1 MPDDVGLPV
10 SDTGRKPHFLQNLTA
25 AIYFNPCDVA
35 SDYARSLS
43 LAIGFREYR
52 LTTIKR
58 LAPRAVAKSSHH
70 VVTNNLFNLIL
81 ATS

>member
-35 SDYARSLS
+35 SDLREESEPRDWLS
-43 LAIGFREYR
+43 G
-52 LTTIKR
+52 
-58 LAPRAVAKSSHH
+58 V
-70 VVTNNLFNLIL
+70 
-81 ATS
+81 